1 MCTRTD
7 QRQYKAETS
16 RDPERDNAERY
27 ERLAE
32 AVFGS
37 TIALDLEGSGAR

>member
-16 RDPERDNAERY
+16 RDLYRDNAERY
-27 ERLAE
+27 ERLEVE
-32 AVFGS
+32 AFGS
-37 TIALDLEGSGAR
+37 TIALDREGSEAR